1 MVENSSSVGEVGTSA
16 LPVAA
21 TLDPVL
27 VPI

>member
-21 TLDPVL
+21 TLDL